1 MPRQYSMGKR
11 ADLKAETRTRI
22 ITAAV
27 DLYRER
33 GTSGGSIRAIARRAD
48 VAVAT
53 VTNHFPRADDL
64 SAAVAEQVLD
74 ELRMP
79 GPDLFDGL
87 EQMSERIAILA
98 RELAAFFDRSES
110 WWRLYDRDPA
120 LGASWSG
127 AERRYFA
134 KLDRLVRL
142 ALGPLAEDELAVAVA
157 TAVIGPPVFVAL
169 RGRGLSSDDAAE
181 ISTQLVVPWLEAR
194 RR

>member
-11 ADLKAETRTRI
+11 ADLKAETRARI

-64 SAAVAEQVLD
+64 SAAVAERVLD

-79 GPDLFDGL
+79 GPELFDGL
-87 EQMSERIAILA
+87 EQISERIAALA
-98 RELAAFFDRSES
+98 RELAAFFDRSEP

-120 LGASWSG
+120 LGKSWSG

-134 KLDRLVRL
+134 NLDRLVRL
-142 ALGPLAEDELAVAVA
+142 ALGPLRADEIAVAVT

-169 RGRGLSSDDAAE
+169 RGAGLSNREAVEVSA
-181 ISTQLVVPWLEAR
+181 QLVVPWLEAR
-194 RR
+194 LA